1 MSDYKKDILNF
12 AKKAE
17 EKVKDGADKG
27 VKLAKGKAP
36 KAVDFAKKS
45 ADKASKFAK
54 EKAPVV
60 KDFAKDVG
68 NELHDAGVEA
78 KDFATNKYN
87 EYKNRNHIKVH
98 TTKDVVG
105 TEEKKE
111 KE

>member
-12 AKKAE
+12 ARKAE

-27 VKLAKGKAP
+27 VKLAKEKAP

-68 NELHDAGVEA
+68 NELYDAGVEA
-78 KDFATNKYN
+78 KDYATNKYN
-87 EYKNRNHIKVH
+87 EYKNRNHIKVS
-98 TTKDVVG
+98 TTKDVIN
-105 TEEKKE
+105 TEDENKE
-111 KE
+111 